1 MYNFWSLLHKSTIC
15 GTWEK
20 KLQNFFFLERIQYS
34 SQVSNFSFCRN
45 LTCHFYYISMKL
57 VLMCVFQNCRQKKG
71 HVGMEKVT
79 KNCNFS
85 QIRFSRIASNFKLGN
100 GFWTYY
106 EEEERKMFFALYEKS
121 HMYSVSKWGFS
132 RKKDR
137 ILLFWKWLQ
146 EIHYNLFRFCS
157 KMHCMFPYW
166 PPKLHLEKF
175 SVSQENVSILPYI

>member
-1 MYNFWSLLHKSTIC
+1 MFCTIFVPYFTIC
-15 GTWEK
+15 GNQGNLRIFFSNEFNIRRRYPICLFAATWLAICTKYEIGSHVFFPMNVFK
-20 KLQNFFFLERIQYS
+20 KRSRGRKES
-34 SQVSNFSFCRN
+34 
-45 LTCHFYYISMKL
+45 
-57 VLMCVFQNCRQKKG
+57 
-71 HVGMEKVT
+71 T

-146 EIHYNLFRFCS
+146 KIHYNLFRFL
-157 KMHCMFPYW
+157 F
-166 PPKLHLEKF
+166 
-175 SVSQENVSILPYI
+175 

>member
-1 MYNFWSLLHKSTIC
+1 MFCTIFGPYFTKYNLRNL
-15 GTWEK
+15 K

-146 EIHYNLFRFCS
+146 EIHYNLFRFL
-157 KMHCMFPYW
+157 F
-166 PPKLHLEKF
+166 
-175 SVSQENVSILPYI
+175 